1 MTDKLA
7 QPAPQKTAPT
17 PTRRPTEPA
26 PNPTKPRTEPTPKT
40 STVKPPQ
47 LPKNDKKSVR
57 SFGSIPSC
65 RSLLLDFLL
74 KVVPAVL
81 PERPGQEPAPA
92 NSRPVKSQTP
102 QNPVA
107 STNVLRPPKPSPR
120 TSGSQTKARVSKFDG
135 PAVPHVNNLNNNP
148 APVVVRPQTV
158 VVSSMAISAIT
169 QDNAEPALTQ
179 QIPSS
184 PSTSGTSPSRRQKR
198 HKKKVRYI
206 YYLGYSGDLT
216 GHHINRFR
224 HRRIQQ

>member
-1 MTDKLA
+1 MADKLA
-7 QPAPQKTAPT
+7 QPAPQKAAPT

-65 RSLLLDFLL
+65 RSLLLDFL
-74 KVVPAVL
+74 KVTPAVL
-81 PERPGQEPAPA
+81 PERPEQKPTPA
-92 NSRPVKSQTP
+92 NSLPVKSQVP
-102 QNPVA
+102 QNLAAP
-107 STNVLRPPKPSPR
+107 TNVLRPPKPSPR

-184 PSTSGTSPSRRQKR
+184 PSTSGTSPSRRQNR
-198 HKKKVRYI
+198 HKKKVCYI

-216 GHHINRFR
+216 GRHIKRFR
-224 HRRIQQ
+224 RRKIQQ